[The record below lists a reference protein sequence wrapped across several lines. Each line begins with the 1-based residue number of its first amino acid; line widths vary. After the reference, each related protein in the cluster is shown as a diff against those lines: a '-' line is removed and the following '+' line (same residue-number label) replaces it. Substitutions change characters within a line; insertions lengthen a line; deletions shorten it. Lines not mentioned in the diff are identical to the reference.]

1 MEIFKNITDN
11 ENENSIKIGTK
22 IPADAA
28 GLAWFSNEA
37 MTVDNS
43 INFVDLSETI
53 VENSNKKIDN
63 ENEAKVFLAYSDE
76 LGVLRTTDGSYSMP
90 STDISVSNVFLSKPL
105 ESKTYLESELNPKD
119 FAHYYYISRYFIEA
133 DNSFSLISLNDFLS
147 ESIINNLGI
156 KVVDKNSKEYIEVAE
171 NRKKYRILLEPYR
184 TESNLSNEK
193 IPYRVIVLFDSD
205 TPSNLKLVYNKCE
218 SDENGAAFNIISN
231 FSETINAMSLFTE
244 IPEETF
250 VIDNNYSLNKNFSI
264 KKINEKHSELINTP
278 IIQEGYQVVVPGKS
292 ISDNRTYEL
301 FNWRLIA
308 QTNRS
313 FNYEEYDYGYD
324 INISGKIQSRNVN
337 VAVLYSGQTGLSSAR
352 PTTNPYIFE
361 RLQGSPFNLSKYNF
375 TNPIKSR
382 LGRDNVET
390 GINKNTAD
398 FWILDIDSVTDLS
411 EYDVLAWSPTGPI
424 TASQAAL
431 LRDFL
436 SKNGTLILD
445 LSYTTSSAT
454 SLNPSLA
461 VNRGVEGSTTHTLN
475 TSNQLIDSSKNGGWP
490 ISNSIF
496 EKSYYNVFGSK
507 LAKDGSYKKYNYFEN
522 VNNANKIV
530 TIGSSGEK
538 TIGQIIPYP
547 NGGDAI
553 ASGNLV
559 AVSFPIMAYCN
570 SIYEIGASDIVYDTN
585 HGPVKASEK
594 LGNNYAA
601 LTEGPFKLLYNIV
614 SYALHCRTHASKTE
628 VSLDLRSSLY
638 NYVSEWNSSY
648 VVNEAVLTEQE
659 KTSDYTKIT
668 LEDNSNRYVRD
679 LMSERIRNSG
689 SFADGM
695 AQDYSVFGYYKS
707 SLANFLPDSQ
717 ISKLYTLNSSE
728 VDFYIEITNQDV
740 EIVNATR
747 VANDND
753 IQKQSSYFVHQ
764 ISSAGAET
772 IAYAYTDKP
781 SAPFNIPSQMYS
793 HSLIEKNIS
802 LSNNK
807 KLSDNFNALSAFKEY
822 PFALSCIYNY
832 FQSREK
838 HTSFDADV
846 DLRSTGHFNAVG
858 SIKRMPRIYRSPT
871 PAKDAVWAN
880 NIKFSCKNVES
891 GIDDLGLLRTDDPS
905 SSNNIFPYTGD
916 IDIHGETKMWQA
928 TSYDP
933 RSGYL
938 RFYYVDPLFAFGNS
952 PVAIAEWGFAKTGT
966 LNNASYQFVQV
977 IKTVQG
983 KYEIGYGS
991 YTVSG
996 GGTVFTFNQ
1005 VASESDLTIQQL
1017 KTKGFGTIPPTLEN
1031 RTWGD

>member
-11 ENENSIKIGTK
+11 ENENSIKIGTN
-22 IPADAA
+22 IPANAA

-43 INFVDLSETI
+43 INFVDLSETV

-63 ENEAKVFLAYSDE
+63 ENEAKVLLAYSDE
-76 LGVLRTTDGSYSMP
+76 LGVLRTIDGSYSMP

-105 ESKTYLESELNPKD
+105 ESRTYLESELNPKD

-156 KVVDKNSKEYIEVAE
+156 KVVYKNSKEYIEIAE

-184 TESNLSNEK
+184 TESNLSNQK

-244 IPEETF
+244 VPEETF

-301 FNWRLIA
+301 FNWRLIG

-313 FNYEEYDYGYD
+313 FNYEEFDYGYD
-324 INISGKIQSRNVN
+324 IESSGKTQSRNVN
-337 VAVLYSGQTGLSSAR
+337 VAVLYSGQITNPFL
-352 PTTNPYIFE
+352 PTMNPYIFE
-361 RLQGSPFNLSKYNF
+361 RLQASPFNLSKYNF

-382 LGRDNVET
+382 LGTDSIES
-390 GINKNTAD
+390 GINKNAAD
-398 FWILDIDSVTDLS
+398 FWTLNIDSVTDLS
-411 EYDVLAWSPTGPI
+411 EYDVLAWSPTDSI
-424 TASQAAL
+424 TTSQAAL

-461 VNRGVEGSTTHTLN
+461 VNREVQSSTTHALN

-490 ISNSIF
+490 ISDSIF

-507 LAKDGSYKKYNYFEN
+507 VAKDGSYKKYNYFEN
-522 VNNANKIV
+522 VNSANKIV

-538 TIGQIIPYP
+538 TIAQIIPYP
-547 NGGDAI
+547 NTGDAI

-559 AVSFPIMAYCN
+559 AVSFPVMAYCN

-585 HGPVKASEK
+585 HGPIKASEK
-594 LGNNYAA
+594 LGNSYAA

-638 NYVSEWNSSY
+638 NFITEWNSSY
-648 VVNEAVLTEQE
+648 VVNEDVLMEEE
-659 KTSDYTKIT
+659 KKSDYTKIT
-668 LEDNSNRYVRD
+668 SENNNYRYVKN
-679 LMSERIRNSG
+679 LMIERIKNSG
-689 SFADGM
+689 LVTDLS
-695 AQDYSVFGYYKS
+695 YSIFDYYKS
-707 SLANFLPDSQ
+707 SLSGFLPDSQ
-717 ISKLYTLNSSE
+717 RSKLYTLNSSE
-728 VDFYIEITNQDV
+728 VDFYIEVTNEDI

-747 VANDND
+747 VASDND

-764 ISSAGAET
+764 ISSAET
-772 IAYAYTDKP
+772 TAYAYTDKP
-781 SAPFNIPSQMYS
+781 SAPFDIPSQMYS
-793 HSLIEKNIS
+793 HSLIEKNLS

-880 NIKFSCKNVES
+880 DIKYPCKNVRS
-891 GIDDLGLLRTDDPS
+891 GIDNLGLLRTNDPS

-916 IDIHGETKMWQA
+916 IDIHGETKMWEA
-928 TSYDP
+928 TYYDP

-1005 VASESDLTIQQL
+1005 VASESNLTIQQL